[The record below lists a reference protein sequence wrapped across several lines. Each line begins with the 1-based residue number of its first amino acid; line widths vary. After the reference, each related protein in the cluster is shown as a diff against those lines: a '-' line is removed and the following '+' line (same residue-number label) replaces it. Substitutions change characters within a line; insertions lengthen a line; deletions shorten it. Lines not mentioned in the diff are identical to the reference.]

1 MFAKSWTGV
10 LLVGVAAMIAIQ
22 VVAMTRIWR
31 LEAQIANVSVDQ
43 AKNREWVATEVNR
56 ARAAVSGETTKSLK
70 HMEALRAEVNEAKDK
85 ATEVVATAQ
94 TAALK
99 TTKDLES
106 RLEQAQRERAAQLGG
121 QIADL
126 KEAANQTGSKLN
138 EVTGEVGNVRNDVA
152 SAKADLNQTVAELRK
167 MMGDMGVMS
176 GLIATNSK
184 QINALRALGERD
196 YLEFSLTRGS
206 QPTPVGGV
214 GLVLKKTDPSRN
226 RYTLELWV
234 EDRKIEK
241 RDKTRNEPVQFYLS
255 NTRQPLEIVVNDIG
269 KDRVVGYVSAPRLQA
284 SR

>member
-1 MFAKSWTGV
+1 MFPKSWTGV

-31 LEAQIANVSVDQ
+31 LEAQIANVSLDQ

-70 HMEALRAEVNEAKDK
+70 HMEALRAEVNQAKDK
-85 ATEVVATAQ
+85 ATEVVVTAQ

-126 KEAANQTGSKLN
+126 KEAAHQTGSKLN
-138 EVTGEVGNVRNDVA
+138 EVTGEVSSVRSDVA
-152 SAKADLNQTVAELRK
+152 SAKADLNQTVADLRK

-206 QPTPVGGV
+206 QPTPVAGI

>member
-70 HMEALRAEVNEAKDK
+70 HMEALRAEVNDAKDK

-126 KEAANQTGSKLN
+126 KEAATQTGSKLN

-152 SAKADLNQTVAELRK
+152 SAKADLSQTVTELRK

-184 QINALRALGERD
+184 QINALRALGDRD

-206 QPTPVGGV
+206 QPTAVAGI

-255 NTRQPLEIVVNDIG
+255 NTRQPLEIVINDIG